1 MRFKIYS
8 SEITHYV
15 AEVEANSEDEAL
27 NSAPAM
33 THLNAVNFSGYQVDK
48 IEVIGE

>member
-8 SEITHYV
+8 SEITHYI
-15 AEVEANSEDEAL
+15 AEVVADSEDEAL
-27 NSAPAM
+27 NNVPPM